1 MSTFVRNVAKRI
13 TVAPTRRALITG
25 VTLMSTVGLLH
36 AHLLPSIKPLLS
48 TSSSAL
54 HAESKIRTTL
64 SAEDLKGG
72 NPSLKT
78 LFLVHDSRVPT
89 QVEFVQ
95 DVQAKDLYERLS
107 LLGVTL
113 VHLDVA
119 RHSVEGLAD

>member
-1 MSTFVRNVAKRI
+1 M
-13 TVAPTRRALITG
+13 APTRRALITG